1 MPKIVGINH
10 LQAIKAFEKAGF
22 WIKRQS
28 KHIIMTDGE
37 KILTIPRANPV
48 NPFTMGAI
56 VKASGIP
63 VDKFKKLAK

>member
-1 MPKIVGINH
+1 MPKIVGVNH

-28 KHIIMTDGE
+28 KHVIMTDGD

-63 VDKFKKLAK
+63 IDKFKKLAK